1 MKKRFFLSFT
11 ISFFMLL
18 SGVGEAFVPQA
29 PHLLHLVL
37 KKIKQPVGIEA
48 VQTRKI
54 LNYQDTEKGV
64 VVLEERLIYR
74 YPNQFRV
81 EVVSDSLTRFS
92 VESDG
97 GFIQVADG
105 MTVAHEKSP
114 VDMYTDVLL
123 YRDLDSLLNQ
133 LVLAGI
139 DTTRVSFQRQNDT
152 ICYVIGRP
160 GAKGKPFAGLWIEKE
175 SFLPIKYVVEKNGW
189 MVEFFYRNWQQVS
202 RTWYPNQVHIF
213 LDHQLFATIDV
224 NRIDLASDSPRSLFD
239 IEHIEQL
246 YPRQQ
251 RDALDEHSKQVDEL
265 DRRMEDFKKLY
276 E

>member
-1 MKKRFFLSFT
+1 MKIRFFLSVV
-11 ISFFMLL
+11 ILSFMLL
-18 SGVGEAFVPQA
+18 PGAGEAFIPQT

-37 KKIKQPVGIEA
+37 TKIKQPVGIEA
-48 VQTRKI
+48 VQTKKI
-54 LNYQDTEKGV
+54 INYQDTEKGV
-64 VVLEERLIYR
+64 VELEERLIYR

-81 EVVSDSLTRFS
+81 EVVSDTLTRFS

-97 GFIQVADG
+97 GFIRVADG
-105 MTVAHEKSP
+105 VTVSHEKSP
-114 VDMYTDVLL
+114 VDLYTDILL

-139 DTTRVSFQRQNDT
+139 DTTRVSFQRQNDS

-160 GAKGKPFAGLWIEKE
+160 GLKGKPFASLWIEKE

-189 MVEFFYRNWQQVS
+189 TVEFFYRNWQPVS
-202 RTWYPNQVHIF
+202 RTWYPMQVHIF
-213 LDHQLFATIDV
+213 LDHQLFGTIDV
-224 NRIDLASDSPRSLFD
+224 SQIDLASDSPLSLFD

-246 YPRQQ
+246 YPPQQ
-251 RDALDEHSKQVDEL
+251 PDALDEHSKQVDEL
-265 DRRMEDFKKLY
+265 DRRMEEFKKLY

>member
-1 MKKRFFLSFT
+1 MKKRFFLSG
-11 ISFFMLL
+11 IILSFILL
-18 SGVGEAFVPQA
+18 SGVGEAFVPQTS
-29 PHLLHLVL
+29 HLLHLVL

-48 VQTRKI
+48 VQTKKI
-54 LNYQDTEKGV
+54 LNYQNTEKGV
-64 VVLEERLIYR
+64 VELEERLIYR

-81 EVVSDSLTRFS
+81 EVVSDTQTRFS

-105 MTVAHEKSP
+105 VTVSHEKSL
-114 VDMYTDVLL
+114 VDLYTDVLL

-139 DTTRVSFQRQNDT
+139 DTTRVLFQRQNDT

-160 GAKGKPFAGLWIEKE
+160 GANGTSFAGLWIEKE
-175 SFLPIKYVVEKNGW
+175 TFLPIKYVVEKNGW
-189 MVEFFYRNWQQVS
+189 MVEFLYRNWQLVS
-202 RTWYPNQVHIF
+202 RTWYPRQVHIF
-213 LDHQLFATIDV
+213 LDHQLFGIIDV
-224 NRIDLASDSPRSLFD
+224 NQIDLRSDSPPALFD

-246 YPRQQ
+246 YPPQYP
-251 RDALDEHSKQVDEL
+251 DALDEHSKQVDEL
-265 DRRMEDFKKLY
+265 DQRMEEFKKLY